1 MEKLIS
7 KQTNF
12 FETGMDFLVRCDH
25 PYRIILDLV
34 DFCGLT
40 KDLKDLLD
48 QKRGKAWI

>member
-12 FETGMDFLVRCDH
+12 FETEMDLSVRKDH

-40 KDLKDLLD
+40 KD
-48 QKRGKAWI
+48 